1 MKRRGGH
8 MQTLQIQQGNLQTQL
23 ESAQKDYDDN
33 QSKENKAALDDVK
46 DMLEKVL
53 KELQQEIK
61 KRKEVDEKIKTPI
74 YSFKV

>member
-8 MQTLQIQQGNLQTQL
+8 MQTLQIQQGDLQIQL
-23 ESAQKDYDDN
+23 KSAQKDYDEN
-33 QSKENKAALDDVK
+33 QSKENKVALDDVK

-61 KRKEVDEKIKTPI
+61 KRKEVDEKIKTHSLLHDI
-74 YSFKV
+74 